1 MNAGMINKNTPM
13 GESQMQQQIKRYGV
27 SLLKQQFPD
36 DFNVDNVFGAVD
48 LPRDEIQGWTGSQ
61 PSPPATTAPSP
72 TVSNSQPLS
81 NPDNQ

>member
-1 MNAGMINKNTPM
+1 MINKNTPM

-48 LPRDEIQGWTGSQ
+48 LPRDEIQGWTGS
-61 PSPPATTAPSP
+61 
-72 TVSNSQPLS
+72 
-81 NPDNQ
+81 